1 MNLYNITLK
10 SLIMKNINCDQL
22 PHTIQKDVNQLLE
35 FKTKLKR
42 ALRMKEQIDK
52 ITVCIDDN
60 TYELELIQNGLL
72 WQNSNYDEYEEIQ
85 NDIERLEQEK
95 EELEMCLGNYESDVI
110 DARKDIENNIASNID
125 CNILCHLEQTYHY

>member
-1 MNLYNITLK
+1 MR
-10 SLIMKNINCDQL
+10 NINYDQL
-22 PHTIQKDVNQLLE
+22 PHTIKEDFNQLLK

-42 ALRMKEQIDK
+42 ALRMKEQIDE
-52 ITVCIDDN
+52 ITVCIADK
-60 TYELELIQNGLL
+60 TYELELIENGLL
-72 WQNSNYDEYEEIQ
+72 WQNSNYEVYEEIQ
-85 NDIERLEQEK
+85 NDIERLEHEK

>member
-1 MNLYNITLK
+1 MNLYNISLK
-10 SLIMKNINCDQL
+10 SLIMRNINCDQL

-60 TYELELIQNGLL
+60 TYELDTPDLRKQKTMVHVVQNCGACGPSY
-72 WQNSNYDEYEEIQ
+72 WSDRGRAKYDEIPWSMVQ
-85 NDIERLEQEK
+85 
-95 EELEMCLGNYESDVI
+95 
-110 DARKDIENNIASNID
+110 
-125 CNILCHLEQTYHY
+125 

>member
-1 MNLYNITLK
+1 MNLYNISLK
-10 SLIMKNINCDQL
+10 SLIMRNINCDRL

-60 TYELELIQNGLL
+60 TYELEIIENGLL
-72 WQNSNYDEYEEIQ
+72 WSNAYYDEYDEIRNQ
-85 NDIERLEQEK
+85 IERLSQQK
-95 EELEMCLGNYESDVI
+95 EDLSMWLGNYESDVI
-110 DARKDIENNIASNID
+110 DARKDIENNLASNID
-125 CNILCHLEQTYHY
+125 CNILCYLEQIYHY

>member
-1 MNLYNITLK
+1 MD
-10 SLIMKNINCDQL
+10 SLQHL
-22 PHTIQKDVNQLLE
+22 SSSLE

-60 TYELELIQNGLL
+60 TYELEIIENGLL
-72 WQNSNYDEYEEIQ
+72 WSNAYYDEYDEIRNQ
-85 NDIERLEQEK
+85 IERLSQQK
-95 EELEMCLGNYESDVI
+95 EDLSMWLGNYESDVI

>member
-1 MNLYNITLK
+1 MR
-10 SLIMKNINCDQL
+10 NINCDQL

-60 TYELELIQNGLL
+60 TYELEIIENGLL
-72 WQNSNYDEYEEIQ
+72 WSNAYYDEYDEIRNQ
-85 NDIERLEQEK
+85 IERLSQQK
-95 EELEMCLGNYESDVI
+95 EDLSMWLGNYESDVI

-125 CNILCHLEQTYHY
+125 CNILCYLEQIYHY

>member
-1 MNLYNITLK
+1 MNLYNLCLK
-10 SLIMKNINCDQL
+10 NLIMRNINYDQL
-22 PHTIQKDVNQLLE
+22 PHTIKEDFNQLLK

-60 TYELELIQNGLL
+60 TNELELIENGLL
-72 WQNSNYDEYEEIQ
+72 WQNSNYEVYEEIQ
-85 NDIERLEQEK
+85 NDIERLEHEK

>member
-1 MNLYNITLK
+1 MR
-10 SLIMKNINCDQL
+10 NINYDQL
-22 PHTIQKDVNQLLE
+22 PHTIKEDFNQLLK

-60 TYELELIQNGLL
+60 TYELEIIENGLL
-72 WQNSNYDEYEEIQ
+72 WSNAYYDEYDEIRNQ
-85 NDIERLEQEK
+85 IERLSQQK
-95 EELEMCLGNYESDVI
+95 EDLSMWLGNYESDVI

>member
-1 MNLYNITLK
+1 MR
-10 SLIMKNINCDQL
+10 NINYDQL
-22 PHTIQKDVNQLLE
+22 PHTIKEDFNQLLK

-60 TYELELIQNGLL
+60 TYELEIIENGLL
-72 WQNSNYDEYEEIQ
+72 WSNAYYDEYDEIRNQ
-85 NDIERLEQEK
+85 IERLSQQK
-95 EELEMCLGNYESDVI
+95 EDLSMWLGNYESDVI
-110 DARKDIENNIASNID
+110 DARKDIKNNIASNID